1 MLLKKGN
8 YMMAKEVVNY
18 VERITGKKSNIKLPI
33 HTNIYVDYYNTNDLK
48 AIMPVKMFREM
59 ECVVS
64 TLMVT
69 K

>member
-1 MLLKKGN
+1 MLLKNRN
-8 YMMAKEVVNY
+8 YMIIKEVVDY
-18 VERITGKKSNIKLPI
+18 VERKTGRKANIKLPT
-33 HTNIYVDYYNTNDLK
+33 HYHNYLGYYDTNDLK
-48 AIMPVKMFREM
+48 AIMPVRMFREM

>member
-8 YMMAKEVVNY
+8 YMTIKEVVDY
-18 VERITGKKSNIKLPI
+18 VERKTGRKANIKLPI
-33 HTNIYVDYYNTNDLK
+33 HTNIYVNYYNTNDLK
-48 AIMPVKMFREM
+48 AIMPVRMFREM

>member
-8 YMMAKEVVNY
+8 YMIIKEVVNY
-18 VERITGKKSNIKLPI
+18 VERITGKNANIKLPT
-33 HTNIYVDYYNTNDLK
+33 HYHNYLGYYDTNDLK
-48 AIMPVKMFREM
+48 SIMPAKMFREM

>member
-8 YMMAKEVVNY
+8 YMIIKEVVNY
-18 VERITGKKSNIKLPI
+18 VERITGKNANIKLPT
-33 HTNIYVDYYNTNDLK
+33 HYHNYLGYYDTNDLK
-48 AIMPVKMFREM
+48 AIMPVRMFREM

>member
-1 MLLKKGN
+1 MSLEKGN
-8 YMMAKEVVNY
+8 YMIIKEVVDY
-18 VERITGKKSNIKLPI
+18 VERKIGRKANIKLPT
-33 HTNIYVDYYNTNDLK
+33 HYHNYLGYYDTNDLK
-48 AIMPVKMFREM
+48 AIMPVRMFREM

>member
-1 MLLKKGN
+1 MQLKKGN
-8 YMMAKEVVNY
+8 YMIIKDVVSY

-33 HTNIYVDYYNTNDLK
+33 HQNYILGYYDTNDLK